1 MDFSDFASRH
11 INARL
16 VPDFPEMPGF
26 TGYHSQFPRSPLHQ
40 QFMTSSSRETRRGSN
55 QEDRS
60 SPSRLFYEFQQQQQQ
75 QRSSP
80 RSQFTASSGN
90 GNVNQSNYS
99 PRQERGSNSPRDAG
113 KPAETKQRDFV
124 QQTAGVKLSGS
135 ENKPATNLDSAKSQS
150 EDELKKHGPEH
161 TLFKVDNPQLEISE
175 EFPNRERIR
184 KLSMKKQK
192 QDKEQQQRKQS
203 EEPIKEELREIPNT
217 PSPPPS
223 VTDKA
228 EEFNG
233 GHPVPDWQAN
243 VQTGDNFQ
251 KRHLR
256 AVRQG
261 HTLHVIAEKVTEN
274 VKTGRSKV
282 TREWR
287 VVAPEVVDAASI
299 LAKFDDVEKRLVI
312 TGMFDEM
319 RAVQIT

>member
-1 MDFSDFASRH
+1 
-11 INARL
+11 
-16 VPDFPEMPGF
+16 MPGF

-90 GNVNQSNYS
+90 GFEQSYSKQKDQRFYDETHFERANVTRNVNQSNYS

-161 TLFKVDNPQLEISE
+161 TLFKVDNPQLESKKFLFKTAIKVRNQCS
-175 EFPNRERIR
+175 PLILLLRIVACC
-184 KLSMKKQK
+184 KLSLVTNCRLTKK
-192 QDKEQQQRKQS
+192 R
-203 EEPIKEELREIPNT
+203 P
-217 PSPPPS
+217 
-223 VTDKA
+223 A
-228 EEFNG
+228 
-233 GHPVPDWQAN
+233 
-243 VQTGDNFQ
+243 
-251 KRHLR
+251 
-256 AVRQG
+256 
-261 HTLHVIAEKVTEN
+261 KVKSLN
-274 VKTGRSKV
+274 NY
-282 TREWR
+282 
-287 VVAPEVVDAASI
+287 
-299 LAKFDDVEKRLVI
+299 
-312 TGMFDEM
+312 
-319 RAVQIT
+319 